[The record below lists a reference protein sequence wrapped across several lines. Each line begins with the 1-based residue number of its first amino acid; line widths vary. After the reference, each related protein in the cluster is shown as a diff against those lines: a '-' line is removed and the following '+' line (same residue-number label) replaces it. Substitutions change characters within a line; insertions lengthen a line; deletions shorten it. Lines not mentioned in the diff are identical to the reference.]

1 MDTKKII
8 ILGASPI
15 PSRFSFIAATAL
27 ADRKYDIV
35 PVGLKQGAI
44 RGKNILD
51 IRTKPMINN
60 VDTITLYMNPGNQ
73 RAYYD
78 YILSLNPRRIIFNP
92 GTENVQ
98 LSDMAASH
106 QIEVVND
113 CTLVML
119 RLGSF

>member
-44 RGKNILD
+44 RGINILD

-78 YILSLNPRRIIFNP
+78 YVLSLNPRRIIFNP

-98 LSDMAASH
+98 LSEIAASR